1 MTSMLRKVERWFR
14 LLVGPCPCN
23 TRISVWQHLTS
34 TRGILSNP
42 CGEFFCLGF
51 TPSAFSLLQRS
62 ITPVYVNVFFR
73 ERASIFDV
81 SHMLQTKVHGEDRFA
96 FMESLTVGD
105 IAGLKTNQGTLTLYT
120 NERGGIQDDLI
131 VTNARE
137 GYLYVVSNAGCASKD
152 WNNMKVR

>member
-1 MTSMLRKVERWFR
+1 MQNPYWGSLGLR
-14 LLVGPCPCN
+14 P
-23 TRISVWQHLTS
+23 
-34 TRGILSNP
+34 
-42 CGEFFCLGF
+42 
-51 TPSAFSLLQRS
+51 TPSATRYVCSNAFTDSMAHFILHVHSRAAYSIANQSDSWSRSLCSRVTSLQCMS
-62 ITPVYVNVFFR
+62 TFFR

-120 NERGGIQDDLI
+120 NEHGGIQDDLI

-137 GYLYVVSNAGCASKD
+137 GYLYVVSNAGCATKD